1 MEGKRAGKR
10 AMGSEWTRE
19 RGSDRAGSGEARR
32 TGERAMGSEIA
43 RSEESEVAAELH

>member
-1 MEGKRAGKR
+1 MERKRAGKR

-19 RGSDRAGSGEARR
+19 RGSGEARR